1 MIRPSPNGPFSRLRA
16 ENRWTGKKA
25 LESRGD
31 PAGPLVIQ
39 GTTPGLSTTEIIARA
54 RAKNPGCRVVIVSA
68 PAMDQGLLDGV
79 NDGLYHLLS
88 KPFEAEQLRA
98 VDATAL
104 TAEPGK
110 NQGLE
115 STG

>member
-1 MIRPSPNGPFSRLRA
+1 
-16 ENRWTGKKA
+16 
-25 LESRGD
+25 
-31 PAGPLVIQ
+31 
-39 GTTPGLSTTEIIARA
+39 
-54 RAKNPGCRVVIVSA
+54 
-68 PAMDQGLLDGV
+68 MDQGLLDGV